1 MRISKPISLLC
12 CALLLQACDPANPGT
27 NAGSDV
33 ALLASKPGKLSPEQ
47 AALRERKE
55 DYATA
60 RIQGAAAGAGI
71 GLVAC
76 LLLDMSAAECAGVI
90 AGGTVAGYTATA
102 YVARDRETFTADQ
115 QSLQADIEQAR
126 KDNEALA
133 KNVASAE
140 KVLAYQKAEAA
151 RIKAGL
157 ASGQVSL
164 ESARADY
171 ATMQGDVKAVQDLRT
186 QATQRLAALQQYR
199 GDYAAAGLPTKDLQA
214 SERYQAD
221 QIKRLKRVE
230 DAMIGVI
237 DSVPKAAAGS

>member
-1 MRISKPISLLC
+1 MRHFTVVSLLC
-12 CALLLQACDPANPGT
+12 CSLMVQACDPANPGT
-27 NAGSDV
+27 NAGSDIS
-33 ALLASKPGKLSPEQ
+33 LLASKPGKLAPEQ
-47 AALRERKE
+47 KALRERKE
-55 DYATA
+55 DYAAA
-60 RIQGAAAGAGI
+60 RMQGAAVGAGV
-71 GLVAC
+71 GLLAC
-76 LLLDMSAAECAGVI
+76 LALGMSQRDCAAVVI
-90 AGGTVAGYTATA
+90 GTSVAGYAATA

-171 ATMQGDVKAVQDLRT
+171 VTMQGDVKAVQELRT
-186 QATQRLAALQQYR
+186 TATQRLGALQEYR
-199 GDYAAAGLPTKDLQA
+199 QHYAMAGLPTKDLQR
-214 SERYQAD
+214 SEQYQAE

-237 DSVPKAAAGS
+237 DSVPKPVAGS